1 MEDKFVPAA
10 GGIIIA
16 ILLAVTIILNI
27 GVDRKPPV
35 ISYDRD
41 ISYTEGQDI
50 STLLVGVRAY
60 DDKDGDVTA
69 NVIVESLI
77 VLEDKTTAR
86 VNYTARDNSN
96 NVTKDSRIIAYSGS
110 GKSIYS
116 TSATEFMS
124 VNNKTSDASDDETTP
139 YETTDSPTTESPTT
153 ESETTKEETTTEE
166 VTTQEETT
174 TETVSVTP
182 TVSATGEPTIILR
195 AHEGTINVGGFF
207 NVANYVSDILDDK
220 DERNA
225 LFRRIGIEGKY
236 DSRTAG
242 DYTFSIYC
250 IDSDRNISNKEKFT
264 LHVIE

>member
-16 ILLAVTIILNI
+16 ILLAVTIMLNI

-50 STLLVGVRAY
+50 STLLVGVHAY

-124 VNNKTSDASDDETTP
+124 VNNKTSGASDEETTP
-139 YETTDSPTTESPTT
+139 YETTESPTTESPTT
-153 ESETTKEETTTEE
+153 EEETTTEK

-174 TETVSVTP
+174 KETESVTP
-182 TVSATGEPTIILR
+182 TASPTGAPTIVLR

-220 DERNA
+220 DERND

-250 IDSDRNISNKEKFT
+250 IDSDRNISNKETFT